1 MKLFLRGVYR
11 MFMRLKSVSR
21 DVSKCLSY
29 SYLVQT
35 CNVNFCFCFIQNTI
49 IHHALTHS
57 IQQQACNSVKCD
69 ITFFVL
75 LLLYYYLFNYS
86 LIRKSFSLITSSHN
100 IIHNFLRKPT
110 CISLSIFMENTNK
123 SLGTHTL
130 RKIKPPY
137 MLTFVFI

>member
-35 CNVNFCFCFIQNTI
+35 SNVNFCFCFIQNTI

-86 LIRKSFSLITSSHN
+86 LIRKSFSLI
-100 IIHNFLRKPT
+100 IHNFLRKPT
-110 CISLSIFMENTNK
+110 CISLSIFVENTNK
-123 SLGTHTL
+123 SLGTHTQKNIL
-130 RKIKPPY
+130 YANIYIYIIVKKY
-137 MLTFVFI
+137 G